1 MKTPQ
6 VIGAGLLLALLSG
19 PGIAAAASSAQD
31 SDLTVAPVVR
41 VFPAT
46 TPGNDS
52 ATLAFT
58 VTNHN
63 ATTSR
68 TLSAPTLDG
77 PTPVDF
83 SIVSENCTGALAPG
97 NSCTISVKFHPTAQ
111 GAKWARLL
119 IGSTPTLAAFV
130 TNSEAVADEALRRIP
145 PVLTAVSIPETM
157 TAGNSYGLTWSLEG
171 YGSGYLTRIVL
182 FDCTGIS
189 DGSCGDYYGD
199 STRFYDSGNLPAGS
213 TGPGNWEYNGITDLT
228 YNYSLTFKVPTKR
241 ADGSNWAT
249 GGTDVVVRFFVKD
262 DIDAARNNPTISLVI
277 PGNLSGAYYDKSGR
291 RIVKKIAP

>member
-1 MKTPQ
+1 MKTHQ

-46 TPGNDS
+46 TPVTGS
-52 ATLAFT
+52 ASLTFT

-63 ATTSR
+63 ATVLK
-68 TLSAPTLDG
+68 TLNDPPTLDG
-77 PTPVDF
+77 PNFDQFTVE
-83 SIVSENCTGALAPG
+83 SRTCTGSLNPAS
-97 NSCTISVKFHPTAQ
+97 SCTVTVKFQPDSS
-111 GAKWARLL
+111 GAKGANLR
-119 IGSTPTLAAFV
+119 ITPTLAAFV

-157 TAGNSYGLTWSLEG
+157 TAGSSQGLTWSLEG
-171 YGSGYLTRIVL
+171 YGSGYLTRIVF

-199 STRFYDSGNLPAGS
+199 STRFYDSGNLSAGS

-228 YNYSLTFKVPTKR
+228 YNYSLTFNVPAKR
-241 ADGSNWAT
+241 ADGSDWAT

-277 PGNLSGAYYDKSGR
+277 PGNLSGTYYDKSGR